1 MATMDEVGCNPLLQH
16 IVYINLARRTDR
28 RMQIEIELGKYG
40 LLGTAIRYEAVDSPA
55 NGVGCTKSHL
65 AVLKLARAEGWPQV
79 LILEDDFKF
88 IVSPEYFTQQ
98 IALLSKLSAT
108 EKYDVC
114 MLSYIAIESPESLN
128 VSEFVRIKAA
138 STAAGY
144 IVQQHYYDK
153 LIELYEWSVPLLEK
167 TGEHWN
173 YINDAVWQR
182 LQLRDKWIG
191 FKQLVG
197 VQRPSFSDNAGKWAN
212 YKYPQV
218 NYNVIMG
225 SSV

>member
-1 MATMDEVGCNPLLQH
+1 
-16 IVYINLARRTDR
+16 
-28 RMQIEIELGKYG
+28 MQIEIELGKYG
-40 LLGTAIRYEAVDSPA
+40 LLEVARRYEAVDSPA

-79 LILEDDFKF
+79 LILEDDFQF
-88 IVSPEYFTQQ
+88 IVSQEYFAQQ
-98 IALLSKLSAT
+98 MVALQSVSKDEKDEKDAAAAVKEAT
-108 EKYDVC
+108 YDVC
-114 MLSYIAIESPESLN
+114 MLSYIATDFTILESNPQ
-128 VSEFVRIKAA
+128 EFIRIKGA